1 MAKSHDEKSTLQSYI
16 FSSKITVNVKS
27 YNATRLYYSIG
38 QDVMSCRS
46 TNQVPY
52 TCFAYNYQNVGLL
65 THV

>member
-1 MAKSHDEKSTLQSYI
+1 MEREYGKIAWWKKYVAVLHF

-52 TCFAYNYQNVGLL
+52 TCL
-65 THV
+65 

>member
-1 MAKSHDEKSTLQSYI
+1 MEKSHDEKSTLQSYI
-16 FSSKITVNVKS
+16 FFSSKTTVNVKS

-52 TCFAYNYQNVGLL
+52 TCL
-65 THV
+65 

>member
-1 MAKSHDEKSTLQSYI
+1 MRYDKQHWTWKESMAKSHDEKSTLQSYI

-52 TCFAYNYQNVGLL
+52 TCL
-65 THV
+65 

>member
-1 MAKSHDEKSTLQSYI
+1 MINNIEHGKRVWKNRMMKKVRCSLTF

-52 TCFAYNYQNVGLL
+52 TCL
-65 THV
+65 